1 MRNLIST
8 LILALALVAALP
20 ADAGTVNINTADA
33 KTLAKELDGIGD
45 SRAKAIIAYREKN
58 GPFKTADDLKKVIG
72 VGPSIVERN
81 RAKIVLDDNKVPKT
95 NAAPAGGG

>member
-1 MRNLIST
+1 MRTLVST
-8 LILALALVAALP
+8 LFLALALAVALP
-20 ADAGTVNINTADA
+20 ADAGPVNINTADA

-58 GPFKTADDLKKVIG
+58 GPFKTADDLKKVSG
-72 VGPSIVERN
+72 VGPAIVERN
-81 RAKIVLDDNKVPKT
+81 RAKIVVDDSKVLKT